1 MNRRLLVIIAGALAA
16 CALLLL
22 LSLPRPIAQPEA
34 SAPAA
39 APAQPA
45 AQADTAPL
53 FPGVDPM
60 ETLSMSILSGDRAF
74 EFRRTGALASVN
86 GHRAD
91 GEMLETLI
99 EQITQMPIAPRDAF
113 SPAGAPLMTITLAS
127 GGAEHTASFY
137 RSHHGE
143 DADVLYTHRNAHY
156 YGVTDAWRV
165 GTLLLACDGTR
176 ILDAGGNEAPA
187 Q

>member
-1 MNRRLLVIIAGALAA
+1 MNRRLIAIAAGALAA

-22 LSLPRPIAQPEA
+22 LSAPRPSAQIATP
-34 SAPAA
+34 APTA
-39 APAQPA
+39 APAQPD
-45 AQADTAPL
+45 AQESTAPL

-60 ETLSMSILSGDRAF
+60 GALSMSIRAGDRAF
-74 EFRRTGALASVN
+74 EFKRTDALVSVN

-91 GEMLETLI
+91 GEMLKTLI
-99 EQITQMPIAPRDAF
+99 EQITQMPIAPREAF

-137 RSHHGE
+137 RSHQEE
-143 DADVLYTHRNAHY
+143 DADVLYTHKSAHY

-176 ILDAGGNEAPA
+176 ILDAGGNESPA